1 MVLYKEI
8 TSIIGNTPLLEL
20 KGITQKKLGTNF
32 KGKIYGKMENMN
44 PLASV
49 KDRLGL
55 ALIIDAEKRGVLQS
69 GVTIVE
75 PTSGNTGIALAYIA
89 SVRGHIV
96 KLVMPESMSV
106 ERRKIMIALGAEL
119 ILTPA
124 EKGMKGAVDE
134 ARRIVD
140 SNPKTI
146 MLDQFSNPANSKYH
160 YETTGSE
167 IVKDLGATPDIFV
180 TGVGTGGTI
189 TGVARKLKELNPK
202 VKIVAVEPFD
212 SPVLSGGKPSPHKI
226 QGIGAGFIPQVLD
239 MSLVDEILAV
249 KSDDAFETSRVM
261 MKSDGVF
268 SGISAGANVWS
279 ALHLAERPENIDKII
294 VTVICDTAERY
305 LSTQLF

>member
-1 MVLYKEI
+1 VLYKEI

-20 KGITQKKLGTNF
+20 KGIAQKRFGDNF

-55 ALIIDAEKRGVLQS
+55 ALIIDAEKRGVLQR

-89 SVRGHIV
+89 SVRGHLV

-106 ERRKIMIALGAEL
+106 ERRKIMTALGAEL
-119 ILTPA
+119 VLTPA

-134 ARRIVD
+134 AIRIVD
-140 SNPKTI
+140 SDPKTI

-160 YETTGSE
+160 YETTGPE
-167 IVKDLGATPDIFV
+167 IIKDLGGAPDIFV

-189 TGVARKLKELNPK
+189 TGVARRLKEINPK

-212 SPVLSGGKPSPHKI
+212 SPVLSGGKSSPHKI

-239 MSLVDEILAV
+239 MSLVDEILTV
-249 KSDDAFETSRVM
+249 KSDDAFETSRTM

-279 ALHLAERPENIDKII
+279 ALHLAERPENSNKII

-305 LSTQLF
+305 LSTLLF